1 MENFK
6 FTVIGAGFVGM
17 SMAAILAKNYQV
29 KILDN
34 DSTKVDLIN
43 ASKSPLSE
51 PLMEK
56 YIVDYKQNIFATT
69 NFEEAISDA
78 NFIIISLP
86 TNFDEVTN
94 SFDTNIIKAMVKKIA
109 SEKTSPTII
118 IKSTIPVGFTERLN
132 KEYINSSIFFSPEFL
147 REGSAINDNL
157 YPSRII
163 VGGNSEFRDEMV
175 NFAKC
180 LKSSSYKEDTPIH
193 IMSSQE
199 AEAVKL
205 FANTYLAMR
214 VAFFNELDTFS
225 VSKGLDT
232 FNIIKGISDDERIG
246 EHYNNPSFGY
256 GGYCL
261 PKDTKQLVSNFE
273 NIPQKLISSIVNSN
287 ETRKDFLANEI
298 INKNPKII
306 GIYRLIMKDNS
317 ENFRNSAVLDILKIL
332 KDHKKEIIIYEPLI
346 NGEEFHGCKVENNLG
361 SFKEMSSII
370 LANRLEENIKD
381 VNSKVFTRDLFNK
394 D

>member
-1 MENFK
+1 MENSK
-6 FTVIGAGFVGM
+6 FTIIGAGFVGM
-17 SMAAILAKNYQV
+17 SMAAILAKYHQV
-29 KILDN
+29 NILDN
-34 DSTKVDLIN
+34 DKIKVDLIN

-56 YIVDYKQNIFATT
+56 QIVDYNQNIFATT

-86 TNFDEVTN
+86 TNFNEVTN
-94 SFDTNIIKAMVKKIA
+94 SFDTNIIESMVEEIV
-109 SEKTSPTII
+109 SGKTSPSVI
-118 IKSTIPVGFTERLN
+118 IKSTIPIGFTERLN
-132 KEYINSSIFFSPEFL
+132 KQYKNSSIFFSPEFL
-147 REGSAINDNL
+147 REGSAIEDNL

-163 VGGNSEFRDEMV
+163 VGGKTEFKDEMA
-175 NFAKC
+175 NFAEC
-180 LKSSSYKEDTPIH
+180 LKSCSLNDDTPVH

-205 FANTYLAMR
+205 FSNTYLAMR
-214 VAFFNELDTFS
+214 VAFFNELDSFS
-225 VSKGLDT
+225 VSKNLDT
-232 FNIIKGISDDERIG
+232 LNIIRGISDDKRIG
-246 EHYNNPSFGY
+246 GHYNNPSFGY

-261 PKDTKQLVSNFE
+261 PKDTKQLLSNFE
-273 NIPQKLISSIVNSN
+273 NIPQKLISSIVKSN
-287 ETRKDFLANEI
+287 ETRKEYLANEI
-298 INKNPKII
+298 INKDPKII

-317 ENFRNSAVLDILKIL
+317 ENFRNSAILDILKIL

-346 NGEEFHGCKVENNLG
+346 NEYEFHGCKIENNLS

-370 LANRLEENIKD
+370 LANRLEENIED

>member
-17 SMAAILAKNYQV
+17 SMAAILAKNNKV

-56 YIVDYKQNIFATT
+56 YIVDYKHNIFATK

-94 SFDTNIIKAMVKKIA
+94 SFDTNILEDMVKKIV
-109 SEKTSPTII
+109 SVKTSPTII

-132 KEYINSSIFFSPEFL
+132 KEYTDSSIFFSPEFL

-163 VGGNSEFRDEMV
+163 VGGNTEVRDEMV
-175 NFAKC
+175 NFAEC
-180 LKSSSYKEDTPIH
+180 LKNCSYKENTPVY

-225 VSKGLDT
+225 LSRNLDT
-232 FNIIKGISDDERIG
+232 FNIIKGISDDQRIG
-246 EHYNNPSFGY
+246 GHYNNPSFGY

-261 PKDTKQLVSNFE
+261 PKDTKQLLSNFK

-287 ETRKDFLANEI
+287 ETRKEFLANEI
-298 INKNPKII
+298 INKDPKII

-346 NGEEFHGCKVENNLG
+346 NAEEFIGCKVENNLT

>member
-1 MENFK
+1 MQNFK

-17 SMAAILAKNYQV
+17 SMAAILAKYHQV

-34 DSTKVDLIN
+34 NKIKVDLIN

-56 YIVDYKQNIFATT
+56 HIVDYGQNIFATT
-69 NFEEAISDA
+69 DFEEAISDA
-78 NFIIISLP
+78 DFIIISLP

-94 SFDTNIIKAMVKKIA
+94 SFDTKILE
-109 SEKTSPTII
+109 SMIEKIVSGKTSPTVI

-132 KEYINSSIFFSPEFL
+132 KKYKDSSIFFSPEFL

-157 YPSRII
+157 YPSRIV
-163 VGGNSEFRDEMV
+163 VGGKTEVKGEMEK
-175 NFAKC
+175 FAEC
-180 LKSSSYKEDTPIH
+180 LKNCSLNDDTPVH

-214 VAFFNELDTFS
+214 VSFFNELDSFS
-225 VSKGLDT
+225 LSKNLDAL
-232 FNIIKGISDDERIG
+232 NIIRGLSDDERVG
-246 EHYNNPSFGY
+246 SHYNNPSFGY

-261 PKDTKQLVSNFE
+261 PKDTKQLLSNFE
-273 NIPQKLISSIVNSN
+273 NIPQKLISSIAKSN
-287 ETRKDFLANEI
+287 ETRKEFLASEI
-298 INKNPKII
+298 MNKDPKII

-317 ENFRNSAVLDILKIL
+317 ENYRNSAIIDILKIL
-332 KDHKKEIIIYEPLI
+332 KDHEKEIIIYEPLI
-346 NGEEFHGCKVENNLG
+346 KEDEFHGCKIKNNLT

-370 LANRLEENIKD
+370 LANRLDENIED